1 MTIKISHKN
10 VIYTIRKDNL
20 FCILSKLSSKIIEE
34 SEIIDLMK
42 KYELFDEYFL
52 KTINKL

>member
-10 VIYTIRKDNL
+10 VIYTIRKDKL
-20 FCILSKLSSKIIEE
+20 LCILSKLSSKIIEE

>member
-10 VIYTIRKDNL
+10 IVYTIRKNKLLYVLKKLNSKNIDEAD
-20 FCILSKLSSKIIEE
+20 ILN
-34 SEIIDLMK
+34 LMK
-42 KYELFDEYFL
+42 KYNLFDEYFL